1 MEAAMTE
8 LEIQTGLQPRLQNN
22 ETEQDNER
30 REYVEQRLRQLREWH
45 EWMLDVRNFH
55 SI

>member
-1 MEAAMTE
+1 MNE
-8 LEIQTGLQPRLQNN
+8 LELNAGRQPGLQNN
-22 ETEQDNER
+22 DDEQDRER